1 VTDQADDA
9 DDADQADD
17 TETEI
22 RFGSGEPFSLG
33 VEEELFTVDPVT
45 GHQANSAA
53 AVIERLG
60 DLSGSVAEELHAC
73 QLELIT
79 DVHRTVG
86 EAIGSLASMRRAVGE
101 VGAGL
106 LGSGTHPSGAEGD
119 AEITDKARYE
129 RILFLLGDAIVT
141 PVAGLHVHVG
151 MPDAATAIGTFNALR
166 NQLPLLQA
174 LAANSPF
181 RHGRDTGLASARE
194 ISIRAWPRSGVPRA
208 LRDFEDFCELSEL
221 LATAA
226 DVADYTWFWW
236 KLRPHPRLGTVEVRA
251 LDAQGSLRDAA
262 AIIAL
267 THCLARDAAERP
279 VAGGAPPELL
289 EEGMFR
295 AARFGVRASLP
306 DAEGHLRPV
315 PELLADAQRIAARH
329 AAELGC
335 EGELEELPGLLERA
349 GGAGRQR
356 RMHELAGMDALLR
369 DLAALTID
377 SA

>member
-1 VTDQADDA
+1 VSDNADDA
-9 DDADQADD
+9 GA
-17 TETEI
+17 EV
-22 RFGSGEPFSLG
+22 RFGAGEPFSLG
-33 VEEELFTVDPVT
+33 VEEELFAVDPVT

-60 DLSGSVAEELHAC
+60 DLSGSVAQELHSC

-86 EAIGSLASMRRAVGE
+86 EAIGSLASMRRSVGE
-101 VGAGL
+101 IGAGL

-119 AEITDKARYE
+119 AEITDKERYE
-129 RILFLLGDAIVT
+129 RIRFLLGDAVVT

-151 MPDAATAIGTFNALR
+151 MPDAQTAIGTFNALR
-166 NQLPLLQA
+166 EQLPLLQA

-194 ISIRAWPRSGVPRA
+194 ISIRGWPRSGVPRA
-208 LRDFEDFCELSEL
+208 LRDFEDFCELSAL

-251 LDAQGSLRDAA
+251 LDAQGSLQDAG

-267 THCLARDAAERP
+267 THCLARDAAEHP
-279 VAGGAPPELL
+279 AATSGAPPELI

-295 AARFGVRASLP
+295 AARFGVEASLP
-306 DAEGHLRPV
+306 GPDGHLRPV
-315 PELLADAQRIAARH
+315 RELLSDAVGIASRH

-335 EGELEELPGLLERA
+335 EAELEALPGLLERG

-369 DLAALTID
+369 DLTALTTD
-377 SA
+377 PA

>member
-1 VTDQADDA
+1 MSD
-9 DDADQADD
+9 DD
-17 TETEI
+17 TDAGAEV
-22 RFGSGEPFSLG
+22 RFGDGQPFSLG
-33 VEEELFTVDPVT
+33 VEEELFTVDPLT
-45 GHQANSAA
+45 GRQANSAA

-60 DLSGSVAEELHAC
+60 ELSGSVAQELHAC

-86 EAIGSLASMRRAVGE
+86 DAIGSLASMRRSVGE
-101 VGAGL
+101 IGAGL
-106 LGSGTHPSGAEGD
+106 LGSGTHPSAVEGD
-119 AEITDKARYE
+119 ADITDKERYE
-129 RILFLLGDAIVT
+129 RIQFLLGDAIVT

-151 MPDAATAIGTFNALR
+151 MPDAATAIGAFNALR
-166 NQLPLLQA
+166 EHLPLLQA

-194 ISIRAWPRSGVPRA
+194 ISMRTWPRSGVPRA
-208 LRDFEDFCELSEL
+208 LRDFDDFCELSAL

-226 DVADYTWFWW
+226 DVEDYTWFWW
-236 KLRPHPRLGTVEVRA
+236 KLRPHPRLGTVEIRA
-251 LDAQGSLRDAA
+251 LDAQGSLRDAG

-267 THCLARDAAERP
+267 THCLARDAAEHP
-279 VAGGAPPELL
+279 ATDSMPPELI

-295 AARFGVRASLP
+295 AARFGVEASLP
-306 DAEGHLRPV
+306 GPDGHLRAV
-315 PELLADAQRIAARH
+315 PELLSDAVQIASRH

-335 EGELEELPGLLERA
+335 EAELEELPRLLERH

-369 DLAALTID
+369 ELTALTTN
-377 SA
+377 A